1 MSEPRLSICIVNW
14 NTKDLLRD
22 CLESIYVNPDSQNWQ
37 VIVVDNAS
45 ADGSASMVREAFP
58 DVCLMPRQVNEGF
71 VGANN
76 LAMSQA
82 RAPYW
87 LLLNSDTRVESGAL
101 ELLVDFMDANSAAGA
116 VGAKL
121 LNGDG
126 SLQLS
131 CGIAPTFWSE
141 MANKILLHKLFPFF
155 KLGSWNHAQIRE
167 VGWVT
172 GACLLVRREAAKQ
185 VGLLDPA
192 IFMFYEDLE
201 WCLRIRK
208 GGWKVFY
215 HAFSRVVHL
224 GGQSTRQNF
233 GEMLVVSHK
242 SLFYWYNKH
251 FNGFEVGVLRLLTPV
266 EMLLR
271 SLVWSALYIARPDR
285 RGEARQRLRA
295 YRKIAAVSLC
305 RAQAADSGPFQEVR
319 R

>member
-1 MSEPRLSICIVNW
+1 MSDPRLSICIVNW
-14 NTKDLLRD
+14 NTRALLEH
-22 CLESIYVNPDSQNWQ
+22 CLESIYSDPESANWE

-45 ADGSASMVREAFP
+45 SDDSVSMVQTLFP
-58 DVCLMPRQVNEGF
+58 AAVLMPLKTNEGF

-76 LAMSQA
+76 IAMDAA

-87 LLLNSDTRVESGAL
+87 LLLNSDTRVERGAL
-101 ELLVDFMDANSAAGA
+101 GQLVDLMEETPDAGA

-121 LNGDG
+121 LNEDG

-131 CGIAPTFWSE
+131 CGITPTFWSE
-141 MANKILLHKLFPFF
+141 IANKILLHKLFPFF
-155 KLGSWNHAQIRE
+155 KLGAWDHAQIRE

-172 GACLLVRREAAKQ
+172 GACLLVRRETADR

-233 GEMLVVSHK
+233 GEMLFISHQ
-242 SLFYWYNKH
+242 SLFYWYAKH
-251 FNGFEVGVLRLLTPV
+251 FSGVQVGILRLLTPV
-266 EMLLR
+266 EILLR
-271 SLVWSALYIARPDR
+271 SLLWSAMYCIHPHR
-285 RGEARQRLRA
+285 RSEAYQRLRA
-295 YRKIAAVSLC
+295 YRKIAAASLGC
-305 RAQAADSGPFQEVR
+305 R
-319 R
+319 

>member
-1 MSEPRLSICIVNW
+1 MSGPCLSICIVNW
-14 NTKDLLRD
+14 NTCGLLRD
-22 CLESIYVNPDSQNWQ
+22 CLKSIYDDPDCSHWQ

-45 ADGSASMVREAFP
+45 SDDSVEMVQREFPSAQLLQRET
-58 DVCLMPRQVNEGF
+58 NEGF

-76 LAMSQA
+76 LAMKSA

-87 LLLNSDTRVESGAL
+87 LLLNSDTRVEPGSL
-101 ELLVDFMDANSAAGA
+101 RQLVDFMDATPAAGA

-131 CGIAPTFWSE
+131 CGKAPTFWSE
-141 MANKILLHKLFPFF
+141 MANKILLHKLFPLYKFS
-155 KLGSWNHAQIRE
+155 SWNHAQIRE

-172 GACLLVRREAAKQ
+172 GACLLVRRQAADR

-208 GGWKVFY
+208 GGWKIFY

-233 GEMLVVSHK
+233 GEMLVVSHQ
-242 SLFYWYNKH
+242 SLFYWYGKH
-251 FNGFEVGVLRLLTPV
+251 FSGFQLGVLRLLTPV

-271 SLVWSALYIARPDR
+271 SFIWSVMYCIRPGR
-285 RGEARQRLRA
+285 RGEVRQRLQA
-295 YRKIAAVSLC
+295 YRKIAAASVS
-305 RAQAADSGPFQEVR
+305 RVQTADSSPL
-319 R
+319 